1 MKASYIVM
9 VGATILFVCFLIGH
23 SIGKGLPCVVPTN
36 APPGFRAVEYGEG
49 WNRHTYLI
57 YERTYAVHVL
67 HAEHCRGYH
76 PNFIIVTNITYVTLT
91 NTLTEIPDEVWKRY
105 EELRRK

>member
-1 MKASYIVM
+1 MKYI
-9 VGATILFVCFLIGH
+9 FLLLSLVLCGCHDIE
-23 SIGKGLPCVVPTN
+23 KVRQAEQRKTN
-36 APPGFRAVEYGEG
+36 APPGFRAVEYGES
-49 WNRHTYLI
+49 WNKHTYLI
-57 YERTYAVHVL
+57 YDKYQWGAVL

-76 PNFIIVTNITYVTLT
+76 PNFIIVTNITYVTVT